1 MDNHI
6 TVKFSSVHYRASSV
20 SCKCS
25 SILCIY
31 FWIKINYLQNSYT
44 FKKMIGLLQWMYEF
58 NYRKF
63 PLIYDVF
70 NYKKI
75 CNKNTLHSKYNTH

>member
-1 MDNHI
+1 
-6 TVKFSSVHYRASSV
+6 
-20 SCKCS
+20 
-25 SILCIY
+25 
-31 FWIKINYLQNSYT
+31 
-44 FKKMIGLLQWMYEF
+44 MYEF

-75 CNKNTLHSKYNTH
+75 CNKNTLHSKYNTN